1 MQFNQNNRAAE
12 FLRYAN
18 NIANPQSLLNNPAFN
33 SLKQKY
39 NASNPQQL
47 AMQQAQ
53 KLGITPTQLNQIA
66 RQLGI
71 TQ

>member
-18 NIANPQSLLNNPAFN
+18 TISNPQSLLNNPAFN